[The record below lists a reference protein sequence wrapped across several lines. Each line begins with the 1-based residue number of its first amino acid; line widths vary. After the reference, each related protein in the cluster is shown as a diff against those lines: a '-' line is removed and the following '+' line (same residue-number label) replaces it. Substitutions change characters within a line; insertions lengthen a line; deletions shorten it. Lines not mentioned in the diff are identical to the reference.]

1 MDGPHETPEF
11 IDEGVPFLSVDNIVD
26 NGIDFAKT
34 RFISSQAHSGFSVK
48 CKPQRDDVLLT
59 KAASVGRV
67 AVVNTDRDF
76 NVWSP
81 IAVLR
86 ANQDV
91 LLARF
96 LSYSL
101 MSHQVQAQI
110 DLACT
115 SNTQR
120 NLAMGDIGSLQIP
133 LKPVD
138 EQRRIAD
145 YLDAETARI
154 DALIA
159 ARNFQTNLLIE
170 RLTSNI
176 TGIFSRFRHDEW
188 PLKYLANKIGSGKT
202 PTGGADVY
210 QDDGVL
216 FLRSQNVHRGELR
229 LADAAY
235 ISRDIDS
242 QMSSTRVKPGD
253 VLLNITGASIGR
265 CAHVTSDLPS
275 ANVNQHVCIIRPNPG
290 IDGELVSAALLT
302 PFVQEQI
309 RVLQVGG
316 NREGLNF
323 EQVGN
328 LVVKIPAQEADRETA
343 LELIRRATSDSTLL
357 IALLAASVSRLVER
371 RRALI
376 TAAVTGQFEIP
387 GAAA

>member
-1 MDGPHETPEF
+1 
-11 IDEGVPFLSVDNIVD
+11 
-26 NGIDFAKT
+26 
-34 RFISSQAHSGFSVK
+34 
-48 CKPQRDDVLLT
+48 
-59 KAASVGRV
+59 
-67 AVVNTDRDF
+67 
-76 NVWSP
+76 
-81 IAVLR
+81 
-86 ANQDV
+86 
-91 LLARF
+91 
-96 LSYSL
+96 
-101 MSHQVQAQI
+101 
-110 DLACT
+110 
-115 SNTQR
+115 
-120 NLAMGDIGSLQIP
+120 MGDIGSLQIP